1 MKIDPQPLA
10 SQPCLNLLERE
21 FSAFYRADLMFYQ
34 GQVFSGQGG
43 STYFFAARV
52 LIGKIL
58 AEK

>member
-1 MKIDPQPLA
+1 LTPQPLA
-10 SQPCLNLLERE
+10 SQPLLNLLERE
-21 FSAFYRADLMFYQ
+21 FSAFYRADLMPYS

-43 STYFFAARV
+43 RTYFFAARV